1 MTNSNRTGTQPAMPR
16 LNLGRLMREPLR
28 SPDYVLDGLPV
39 GAVGVI
45 VAPGGTGKTFFAL
58 QAAVEVALG
67 QPCCGGLVLPAC
79 TPQTPLAPSPVLYVM
94 AEEPTDIIAQR
105 TRAVIERVLEPL
117 GAEDHEARCASL
129 ELLERNLR
137 IHPLAGHGQ
146 MRIDEEVLGAWSLE
160 TLKHQGN
167 GARLIILDP
176 LRQFHAGDENSS
188 WDMTQ
193 VVHRMQHLAC
203 HTGSAV
209 LLIHHANK
217 ASAGA
222 QGTERAN
229 AARGSSALTD
239 GVRWQLNL
247 SAADDGIIAAHG
259 LASSDRQQ
267 FIRADFTKR
276 NYGAIGL
283 PLLLQRMEGGVLER
297 IPAPA
302 FDTVPVPLA
311 PRRTRRHQ
319 AGA

>member
-1 MTNSNRTGTQPAMPR
+1 MPR
-16 LNLGRLMREPLR
+16 LDLGKLMREPLR

-105 TRAVIERVLEPL
+105 TRAIIERVLEPL
-117 GAEDHEARCASL
+117 GPGEHAARHALL

-137 IHPLAGHGQ
+137 LYPLAGHGQ
-146 MRIDEEVLGAWSLE
+146 MRIDEEVLGAWGLE
-160 TLKHQGN
+160 TLKREGS

-209 LLIHHANK
+209 LLTHHANK

-222 QGTERAN
+222 QSTERAN

-247 SAADDGIIAAHG
+247 SAADDGIISAHG
-259 LASSDRQQ
+259 VSSGDRQQ

-283 PLLLQRMEGGVLER
+283 PFLLQRSEGGLLER
-297 IPAPA
+297 IPGPSVDTLPA
-302 FDTVPVPLA
+302 PLA
-311 PRRTRRHQ
+311 VHRKRRRKV
-319 AGA
+319 GV